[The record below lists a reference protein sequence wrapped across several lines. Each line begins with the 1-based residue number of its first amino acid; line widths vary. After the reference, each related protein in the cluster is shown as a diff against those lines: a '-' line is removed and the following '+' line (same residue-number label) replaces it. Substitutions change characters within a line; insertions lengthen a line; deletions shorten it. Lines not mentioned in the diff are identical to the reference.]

1 MPSDEGHAIADQLAS
16 QRHGLIGI
24 AEVVADDQL
33 DALAEDSAVGVKI
46 FNGEFG
52 AALILLSEPGI
63 SAGHRTA
70 HANPD
75 LGVRSPRT
83 ECRS

>member
-1 MPSDEGHAIADQLAS
+1 MPGDEGHAVAHQLAS
-16 QRHGLIGI
+16 ERHGLIGI

-46 FNGEFG
+46 FDREFG
-52 AALILLSEPGI
+52 AALILLAKPCI
-63 SAGHRTA
+63 SAGHRTG

-75 LGVRSPRT
+75 LRVRRPRT

>member
-1 MPSDEGHAIADQLAS
+1 MRAKMPGDEDHAIADQFAGE
-16 QRHGLIGI
+16 RHGLIGI

-52 AALILLSEPGI
+52 
-63 SAGHRTA
+63 
-70 HANPD
+70 
-75 LGVRSPRT
+75 PR
-83 ECRS
+83 